1 MMNIAA
7 PKKRKFLEKPK
18 KLNGIFDSASNDE
31 IACLQIQNAALGV
44 PDGLIITRE
53 LSNLFIK
60 SIGVTEITEQLRKV
74 TDRATAVATL
84 CREKGCIL
92 AEEGKMNEALTKW
105 QEGLFFCPNDHLL
118 HELTAQGLLSLDRN
132 LLALKSALRA
142 VDICP
147 DWTEGLLTLAR
158 TQREI
163 GELEASRET
172 YSRVLEVD
180 KRNAIAIQELKDLE
194 PLLLQLCRRKRE
206 LMENVQSSCTPDDI
220 EANTCI
226 LNLSTRVR
234 VEWSRLYAN
243 FTLTFTLGF
252 TWRSDMD
259 LKVSWELLEWLLLSM
274 QRPGLEWPSTSWCP
288 WQ

>member
-234 VEWSRLYAN
+234 VE
-243 FTLTFTLGF
+243 
-252 TWRSDMD
+252 
-259 LKVSWELLEWLLLSM
+259 
-274 QRPGLEWPSTSWCP
+274 
-288 WQ
+288 